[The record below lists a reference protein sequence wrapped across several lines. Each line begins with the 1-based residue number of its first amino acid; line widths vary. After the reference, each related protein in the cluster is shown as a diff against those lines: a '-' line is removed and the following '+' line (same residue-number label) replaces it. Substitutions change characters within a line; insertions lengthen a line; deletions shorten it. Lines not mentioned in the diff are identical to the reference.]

1 MDCPIA
7 RGPPPTD
14 VVNVIVTDTP
24 AAAASRFDTDIE
36 ATVTASPTKGLATE
50 VGVLMSLAVLILN
63 AEGFTALAPLPMVI
77 PATVNVKEAQQ
88 TRSFFT
94 ANENCVEDIT
104 NVSKSTAPD
113 FATLG
118 VGDEAKKL
126 VGKEKVMRSFVDAM
140 SLPPAE
146 GVKVRVA
153 EMPDFPARQSA
164 GAMATAGEPT
174 LSPIHPD
181 VWGQLS

>member
-1 MDCPIA
+1 MDCPVP
-7 RGPPPTD
+7 RGPPAV
-14 VVNVIVTDTP
+14 VVNTIVTDTP

-36 ATVTASPTKGLATE
+36 ATVTASPTRGLATE

-63 AEGFTALAPLPMVI
+63 ADGFTALAPLPMVI
-77 PATVNVKEAQQ
+77 PATVNVNEAAA
-88 TRSFFT
+88 RSFFT

-113 FATLG
+113 FATVG
-118 VGDEAKKL
+118 VGDEAKKF

-153 EMPDFPARQSA
+153 DMPDFPARQSA

-181 VWGQLS
+181 VSGQLS